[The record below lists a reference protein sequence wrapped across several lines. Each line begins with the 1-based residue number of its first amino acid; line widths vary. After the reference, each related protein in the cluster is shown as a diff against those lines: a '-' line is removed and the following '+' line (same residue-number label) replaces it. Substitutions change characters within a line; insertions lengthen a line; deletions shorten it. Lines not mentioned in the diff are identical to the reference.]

1 MIRLVE
7 VYKKFD
13 EYRLREIYL
22 NPKHVVAMRQDDRM
36 QYSLKEGK
44 LPEELD
50 DRQIFTKLYVDRG
63 NSGIDVTVVGDLT
76 TVKEK
81 LGLDNRSLLKG

>member
-36 QYSLKEGK
+36 EYSLKEGK

-63 NSGIDVTVVGDLT
+63 NSGIDITVVGDLT

-81 LGLDNRSLLKG
+81 LGLDSRSLLKG

>member
-36 QYSLKEGK
+36 EYSLKEGK